1 MQAMFT
7 EGSVYKIVLC
17 MAVWQAEDQ
26 TSNKKSSYCFLL
38 VHMSCLRTCSEVV
51 LTC

>member
-26 TSNKKSSYCFLL
+26 TSNKKAAIVFFWCTCL
-38 VHMSCLRTCSEVV
+38 V
-51 LTC
+51 